1 MEVTM
6 KWAVYWQDHVEG
18 IDVQFFKTEDEARA
32 KVAELIAKCEDI
44 MHEED
49 YHNWDITLLEVKGE
63 VTAVPYNL
71 GLVLEAK

>member
-1 MEVTM
+1 MEVTYE
-6 KWAVYWQDHVEG
+6 WAVYWQDHVEG

-49 YHNWDITLLEVKGE
+49 YHNWISPCLRLRVRLQPCPTISVWL
-63 VTAVPYNL
+63 
-71 GLVLEAK
+71 LEAK